1 VLTKP
6 DTIERGTDAKWKA
19 ILQNEE
25 YMLKLGYYMVKMA
38 SKEQMLRKLST
49 QQLFDSEE
57 QFFID
62 TKPWS
67 EFSKNNNRFGIMNLK
82 TELSRSLTKLIEQSL
97 PKMKKS
103 TENALLEVNELLD
116 SFPPAVSGD
125 VKIELLQTIRHF
137 STLVYFIIN

>member
-1 VLTKP
+1 MLTKP
-6 DTIERGTDAKWKA
+6 DTIERGTDAKWKS

-25 YMLKLGYYMVKMA
+25 YMLKLGYFMVKMA
-38 SKEQMLRKLST
+38 NKEQLLSKLST

-57 QFFID
+57 QFFIE

-67 EFSKNNNRFGIMNLK
+67 DFSSRSRFGILNLK

-137 STLVYFIIN
+137 STLV